1 MVVLIV
7 LVVLAFLHS
16 TVGGHFG
23 TRPDPFREKQRV
35 YAVDGRYLCIS
46 DIKSNRSYDIGPGY
60 DCEVQ
65 VNASASDFN
74 FIGIMESATEHEFA
88 F

>member
-1 MVVLIV
+1 MVVLGKR
-7 LVVLAFLHS
+7 AFLYS

-23 TRPDPFREKQRV
+23 TRPDAFREKQSI
-35 YAVDGRYLCIS
+35 YAVDGRYLCIL
-46 DIKSNRSYDIGPGY
+46 DIKSNRSHDIGPGY

-74 FIGIMESATEHEFA
+74 LIGIMEIATEHEFA